1 MDNRTGM
8 ENAMRYSS
16 RSQVLQPSA
25 TLQITAMAKA
35 LKAEGRDIISM
46 SAGQPDFPTPA
57 AAILAAEKA
66 MRDGN
71 TGYTAST
78 GMPELKNA
86 VAQAYSERRGVDY
99 SIAKT
104 MISCG
109 AKHSITNLLLATVN
123 TGDRILIPRPYW
135 VSYPEMVKLC
145 GGIPVLPEGEGMLL
159 SASDIERA
167 AAEGAAGMILNSPSN
182 PSGIVYGRE
191 EIAEVA
197 EVLAEN
203 DMWVISDDIYE
214 DLVYLDSG
222 APHVLDVRPD
232 LADRVA
238 VVSGVSKTYSMTG
251 WRIGFA
257 LANEEWIRRAGMIQ
271 AHSTSNPCTIS
282 QYAALAMVRGEG
294 ERERIS
300 MLGAFRWRRDF
311 ICDLLLAEN
320 KLQVV
325 VPQGAFYVF
334 PALVSDGEVDTKV
347 FCKILLEQEG
357 LATIP
362 GSAFGAE
369 GHIRLSFAASEDDIR
384 EGVKRLRSFLSGES
398 YR

>member
-1 MDNRTGM
+1 M
-8 ENAMRYSS
+8 EMEDVIRYSS
-16 RSQVLQPSA
+16 RSQTLRPSA

-35 LKAEGRDIISM
+35 LKAEGRDIVSM
-46 SAGQPDFPTPA
+46 SAGQPDFPTPV

-78 GMPELKNA
+78 GMPELKDA
-86 VAQAYSERRGVDY
+86 VAKAYSERRGVDY
-99 SIAKT
+99 SIART

-109 AKHSITNLLLATVN
+109 AKHSITNLLLAAVN

-145 GGIPVLPEGEGMLL
+145 GGIPVLPEGEGMPL

-167 AAEGAAGMILNSPSN
+167 AAEGAVGMILNSPSN
-182 PSGIVYGRE
+182 PSGMVYDRE
-191 EIAEVA
+191 EIGDIS

-214 DLVYLDSG
+214 DLVYLDSS

-257 LANEEWIRRAGMIQ
+257 LANEEWIRRAGIIQ

-294 ERERIS
+294 ELERRS
-300 MLGAFRWRRDF
+300 MLGAFRIRRDL
-311 ICDLLLAEN
+311 ICDLLLAEER
-320 KLQVV
+320 LQVV
-325 VPQGAFYVF
+325 VPHGAFYVF
-334 PALVSDGEVDTKV
+334 PALLYDTEVDTAV
-347 FCKILLEQEG
+347 FCQLLLEKEG

-369 GHIRLSFAASEDDIR
+369 GHVRLSFAASEDDIR
-384 EGVKRLRSFLSGES
+384 EGVKRLRSFMSRES
-398 YR
+398 FR

>member
-1 MDNRTGM
+1 M
-8 ENAMRYSS
+8 EDAMRYSS
-16 RSQVLQPSA
+16 RSQALKPSA

-46 SAGQPDFPTPA
+46 SAGQPDFPTPT

-78 GMPELKNA
+78 GMPELKSA
-86 VAQAYSERRGVDY
+86 VAQVYSERRGVDY
-99 SIAKT
+99 SVART

-109 AKHSITNLLLATVN
+109 AKHSITNLLLAAVN

-167 AAEGAAGMILNSPSN
+167 AAEGAVGMILNSPSN
-182 PSGIVYGRE
+182 PSGMVYGRE
-191 EIAEVA
+191 EIEEVS

-214 DLVYLDSG
+214 DLVYLDSS

-257 LANEEWIRRAGMIQ
+257 LANKEWIRRAGMIQ

-294 ERERIS
+294 ERERRS

-311 ICDLLLAEN
+311 ICELLLAED

-334 PALVSDGEVDTKV
+334 PALVSDGEVDTAV

-384 EGVKRLRSFLSGES
+384 EGVKRLRSFMSGENF
-398 YR
+398 R